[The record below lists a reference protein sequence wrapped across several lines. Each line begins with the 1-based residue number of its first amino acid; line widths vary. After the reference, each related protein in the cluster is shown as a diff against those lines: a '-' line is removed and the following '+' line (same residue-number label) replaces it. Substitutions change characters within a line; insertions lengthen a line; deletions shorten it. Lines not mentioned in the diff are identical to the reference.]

1 MAKGQVTG
9 KIANPEDG
17 LIVALVKLRRTT
29 DHGVTTR
36 KSILVVDDEPW
47 SLEFISRFLRKE
59 GYQVTEARD
68 GAEAL
73 EMIGNFHFD
82 LVLSDVRM
90 PRVDGETLALHV
102 RSRIP
107 TVPII
112 LMTGVPFELRPT
124 VGYTLPC
131 LSKPL
136 SLDELRTKIQSVL
149 SWV

>member
-1 MAKGQVTG
+1 M
-9 KIANPEDG
+9 
-17 LIVALVKLRRTT
+17 
-29 DHGVTTR
+29 
-36 KSILVVDDEPW
+36 
-47 SLEFISRFLRKE
+47 
-59 GYQVTEARD
+59 EARD

-90 PRVDGETLALHV
+90 PHVDGETLALHV

-124 VGYTLPC
+124 VEYNLTC

-136 SLDELRTKIQSVL
+136 SLDELRAKIQSVL
-149 SWV
+149 SW